1 MSGPLDGIRV
11 VELTDSLSGA
21 FCGKQFAG
29 FGADV
34 IMVERPLTG
43 SAVRWEPPFLD
54 DVRGPDRGG
63 LFLYTAA
70 GKRSLT
76 LDPSTPDG
84 QEIFKRLIAR
94 ADLLIE
100 DRGDETPLVAREPG
114 APAINPRLV
123 RVRLRKWSRGGPYE
137 NYAATE
143 LQLGALGG
151 WMAQVGEPARPPMLS
166 NSRTMTAFVP
176 GLMGAIAGFAAVLHA
191 RKSGQGTNI
200 DLSAHESLL
209 FNTRFNETYY
219 SYTGTEIKRHGRSF
233 AGWSPTYRVFEAADG
248 YVSCAASTDAQ
259 VELFM
264 QLAGVEIDRFA
275 TRELRYERA
284 EEFVER
290 LSAWTRS
297 KTRDEIFH
305 EAQQWRI
312 PMGKVSTIDEMVGL
326 EQLVDRRFFQ
336 EVDHPVAGR
345 RVHPGIPGRFSET
358 PAPAQT
364 RAPLL
369 GEHTREILCGELG
382 YSRDEVSALMGLSV
396 V

>member
-1 MSGPLDGIRV
+1 MPGPLDGIRV
-11 VELTDSLSGA
+11 VELADGLSGA
-21 FCGKQFAG
+21 FCGKMFAD

-34 IMVERPLTG
+34 ILVERPRAG
-43 SAVRWEPPFLD
+43 SEVRWQPPFLD
-54 DVRGPDRGG
+54 NVSGPDRGG
-63 LFLYTAA
+63 LFLYTGA

-76 LDPSTPDG
+76 LDAASPDG
-84 QEIFKRLIAR
+84 REIFTRLIAR

-100 DRGDETPLVAREPG
+100 DRGGETPVIG
-114 APAINPRLV
+114 AESGPPKINPRLV
-123 RVRLRKWSRGGPYE
+123 RVTLRKWSRGPYQ

-151 WMAQVGEPARPPMLS
+151 WAVQVGEPGRAPMLS

-176 GLMGAIAGFAAVLHA
+176 GLMGAIGGFAAVLRA
-191 RKSGQGTNI
+191 RKSGEGTNVN
-200 DLSAHESLL
+200 LSAHEALL

-219 SYTGTEIKRHGRSF
+219 AYTGFEIKRNGRSF

-259 VELFM
+259 VELFL
-264 QLAGVEIDRFA
+264 QLAGVELDRFS

-284 EEFVER
+284 EELVER

-305 EAQQWRI
+305 QAQQWRI
-312 PMGKVSTIDEMVGL
+312 PMGKVSTIDEVAGL
-326 EQLVDRRFFQ
+326 DQLVDRGFFQ

-345 RVHPGIPGRFSET
+345 HTYPGIPAWFTGSSRS
-358 PAPAQT
+358 AVA

-369 GEHTREILCGELG
+369 GEHTAEILRGELG
-382 YSRDEVSALMGLSV
+382 YSSEDVSALMSLGLV
-396 V
+396 

>member
-1 MSGPLDGIRV
+1 MPGPLDGIRV
-11 VELTDSLSGA
+11 VELTDGLSGA
-21 FCGKQFAG
+21 FCGKMFAG

-34 IMVERPLTG
+34 ILVERPRTG
-43 SAVRWEPPFLD
+43 SEVRWQPPFLG
-54 DVRGPDRGG
+54 DVSGPDRGG
-63 LFLYTAA
+63 LFLYTGA

-76 LDPSTPDG
+76 LDAASPDG
-84 QEIFKRLIAR
+84 REIFTRLIAR

-100 DRGDETPLVAREPG
+100 DRGDETPLIG
-114 APAINPRLV
+114 AESGATKINPRLV
-123 RVRLRKWSRGGPYE
+123 RVTLRKWSRGPYQ

-151 WMAQVGEPARPPMLS
+151 WAVQVGEPGRAPMLS
-166 NSRTMTAFVP
+166 NSRTMSAFIP
-176 GLMGAIAGFAAVLHA
+176 GLMGAIAGFGAVLRA
-191 RKSGQGTNI
+191 RKSGGGTNV
-200 DLSAHESLL
+200 DLSAHEALL

-219 SYTGTEIKRHGRSF
+219 AYTGFEIKRNGMSF

-259 VELFM
+259 VELFL
-264 QLAGVEIDRFA
+264 QLAGVELDRFA

-284 EEFVER
+284 DELVEC

-305 EAQQWRI
+305 QAQQWRV
-312 PMGKVSTIDEMVGL
+312 PMGKVSTIDEVTGL
-326 EQLVDRRFFQ
+326 EQLVDRNFFQ

-345 RVHPGIPGRFSET
+345 HTYPGIPAWFSGT
-358 PAPAQT
+358 PPSALG
-364 RAPLL
+364 RAPMLS
-369 GEHTREILCGELG
+369 EHTAEILRGELG
-382 YSRDEVSALMGLSV
+382 YSSEDVAALTSMGV